1 MIRRVASVLIVGG
14 LLQTGAFG
22 QTAPPLIARPE
33 TPPAPAPTSD
43 TPKTPPLPQG
53 YREPIPTDPAHPNYH
68 AGAHRSIIRHNPLPR
83 RTSYQ
88 SNYSNSNG
96 GYGSSSGNN
105 QGGAGYSTGGVG
117 RVAEYYDDQTLAT
130 PIDYHAAPVGRF
142 DSGGGPNRSEQI
154 QAQQAGTQRANNIQT
169 NINAYGTPY
178 GAMGAGF
185 GYGLGLGGG
194 RLYTYPY

>member
-22 QTAPPLIARPE
+22 QTAPPSIARPA
-33 TPPAPAPTSD
+33 TPSAPVANPARGYSE
-43 TPKTPPLPQG
+43 PL
-53 YREPIPTDPAHPNYH
+53 PTDPAHPDYH
-68 AGAHRSIIRHNPLPR
+68 AGAQRSIVRHNPLPR

-88 SNYSNSNG
+88 SNYSSQNG
-96 GYGSSSGNN
+96 GYGSSSATNSS
-105 QGGAGYSTGGVG
+105 GAGYSTGGVG
-117 RVAEYYDDQTLAT
+117 RVGEYYDNQTLAA
-130 PIDYHAAPVGRF
+130 PIDYHAVPVGRF
-142 DSGGGPNRSEQI
+142 DTGGGPNRQEQI
-154 QAQQAGTQRANNIQT
+154 QAQQAGTQRANNIQS